1 MVGKIGVAIACL
13 AVVVAPLCRAAKA
26 APTPP
31 VTGDARVD
39 ALLGQMTARLHY
51 ISWWSPYI
59 SGHAKPWQTAYA
71 HGPTTK
77 LLPSFQGHIAP
88 DGMHFVL
95 DILLAAA
102 LLSSVAAWPSF
113 IGRRDDPR

>member
-1 MVGKIGVAIACL
+1 MVEKIGVAIACL
-13 AVVVAPLCRAAKA
+13 AIVFAPLCRAAKA

-31 VTGDARVD
+31 LTGDARVD